1 MHTLHYIFS
10 SLLSF
15 KTAVFLLFFYSFF
28 SCTIDDTAKEEKKDA
43 EKQKIPLVL
52 EENADVSTPTASI
65 VPEQIR
71 EFQDK
76 RRENPVEDVV
86 NAREVQSDLIN
97 ARELLGDSVSFPK
110 EYGATE
116 QWKTVRLGQKQANVS
131 LLRDSKEDFLDLLQR
146 NAELGYNRPSFLP
159 SDIIVGSLE
168 NRNQTDSRVQD
179 IIKLLDAFFADIK
192 SGEIEDTLAK
202 YVSSDEVVVVS
213 RQISYSQNYGKY
225 ISSYRLGKLVLIDS
239 DRESAQVRVLA
250 RYPTFDARV
259 KVRIYFQRIDGEWY
273 IAVIEGDFNEL
284 VEPYKVETVFEPSGI
299 LGISQGF

>member
-1 MHTLHYIFS
+1 MHTLYYISS

-28 SCTIDDTAKEEKKDA
+28 SCTIDDTAKEEKKDVKEQEIPTIL
-43 EKQKIPLVL
+43 EKNTDVTIPTTPTISTVPEEIRELQNKR
-52 EENADVSTPTASI
+52 EENSV
-65 VPEQIR
+65 
-71 EFQDK
+71 
-76 RRENPVEDVV
+76 ENI
-86 NAREVQSDLIN
+86 IN
-97 ARELLGDSVSFPK
+97 ARDILGDFVSFPK
-110 EYGATE
+110 EYGTSE
-116 QWKTVRLGQKQANVS
+116 QWKTVYFGQKEADVS
-131 LLRDSKEDFLDLLQR
+131 LLRDSKEDFLELLQR
-146 NAELGYNRPSFLP
+146 NAELGHSRPSFFP
-159 SDIIVGSLE
+159 SDVLVGSLE
-168 NRNQTDSRVQD
+168 NPNETDSRVQD

-202 YVSSDEVVVVS
+202 YVSSDEVVVIS

-250 RYPTFDARV
+250 QHPTFEARV
-259 KVRIYFQRIDGEWY
+259 KVRMYFQQIDGEWY